1 MGGISVQGYQSGG
14 VYMMARETKIR
25 IVVADDHPVV
35 MEGLKLYLNPIPWLD
50 IVGTALDLE
59 SAAQMVLD
67 LRPDVFVCDLHFPG
81 ESALPTLHALQKQV
95 PSTAII
101 VLTADRDTANLI
113 NAVGVGVRGFL
124 AKDISLTRIPE
135 AIRAVHDEHMVLDRA
150 MLKDVF
156 QKSLVEYENNLRRAA
171 RNYSLTDQELRVLL
185 LLAEGQSNRSIA
197 NAFSI
202 SPNTVKTHVSHIF
215 QKIGVSDRTQ
225 AAIWAVHAGLVS

>member
-1 MGGISVQGYQSGG
+1 
-14 VYMMARETKIR
+14 
-25 IVVADDHPVV
+25 
-35 MEGLKLYLNPIPWLD
+35 
-50 IVGTALDLE
+50 
-59 SAAQMVLD
+59 
-67 LRPDVFVCDLHFPG
+67 
-81 ESALPTLHALQKQV
+81 LPTLHALQKQV

-135 AIRAVHDEHMVLDRA
+135 AIRAVHYEHMVLDRA

-156 QKSLVEYENNLRRAA
+156 QKSLIEYENNLRRAA